1 MDLQDI
7 FINNLKYFRK
17 KKNLTQNELTLA
29 IDKSYN
35 YINGIEQKKYFPQP
49 DVIEKI
55 AKILEIKPMQLF
67 DENGCLENAL
77 KNDKE
82 NFKRE
87 IIEKLSVL
95 LKEDIK
101 KEIDRVLG

>member
-1 MDLQDI
+1 MNLQDI
-7 FINNLKYFRK
+7 FVENLKYFRK

-55 AKILEIKPMQLF
+55 AEVLEIKPMQLF
-67 DENGCLENAL
+67 DENGCMGNTI
-77 KNDKE
+77 KTNKE
-82 NFKRE
+82 DFKTE
-87 IIEKLSVL
+87 IIEQLHAL
-95 LKEDIK
+95 LKDDIK
-101 KEIDRVLG
+101 REIDRVLG

>member
-1 MDLQDI
+1 MNLQDI
-7 FINNLKYFRK
+7 FVEYLKYFRK
-17 KKNLTQNELTLA
+17 RKNLTQNELTLA

-55 AKILEIKPMQLF
+55 AEVLGIKPMVLF
-67 DENGCLENAL
+67 DETGCLENAL

-82 NFKRE
+82 NFKNE
-87 IIEKLSVL
+87 IIEELHKLI
-95 LKEDIK
+95 KDDIK
-101 KEIDRVLG
+101 REINKVLG

>member
-7 FINNLKYFRK
+7 FVKNLKYFRK

-55 AKILEIKPMQLF
+55 AEVLDIKPMLLF
-67 DENGCLENAL
+67 DENGCIENSL
-77 KNDKE
+77 ITDKE
-82 NFKRE
+82 SFKTE
-87 IIEKLSVL
+87 IIEKLHDL

-101 KEIDRVLG
+101 REINKVLG

>member
-17 KKNLTQNELTLA
+17 KKNMTQNDLTLA

-55 AKILEIKPMQLF
+55 AKTLEIKPMQLF
-67 DENGCLENAL
+67 DENACLENVL
-77 KNDKE
+77 KNGKE
-82 NFKRE
+82 NFKAE

-101 KEIDRVLG
+101 KEIERVLG